1 MNVYRFVFNMLKP
14 KKKKKKFFGFFLYGA
29 ADKNQKDFVLNP
41 YLKLSLLFFCLKKYI
56 YIMEINREV
65 VWIAVVC
72 SNPAIPKCNSKD
84 TELTQ
89 RPCFRCH

>member
-1 MNVYRFVFNMLKP
+1 
-14 KKKKKKFFGFFLYGA
+14 
-29 ADKNQKDFVLNP
+29 
-41 YLKLSLLFFCLKKYI
+41 
-56 YIMEINREV
+56 MEINREV